1 MKFRPA
7 IFIFLVPVAFGL
19 AYLLWPEGAAFNSP
33 GAEGKAGTINP
44 AVGASASSEQPRGTA
59 VPWRAGKTGDATS
72 SESAELTEEE
82 RDAVFAIAL
91 PKLPKEDVLRFLQ
104 ETLATLPP
112 RQARLLLE
120 KYAYARMYDPEDK
133 AWVLDWFY
141 QNPPEGVQTFGLYGE
156 AMGGYAYNETNERGH
171 LFDARGRPLGP
182 KVYDLPKMKRL
193 ALACRLGPEY
203 RPAII
208 SSYLGYR
215 SYSLEGFKEVM
226 EIQEWKEFGGFET
239 RHLEEYAEG
248 WARIVI
254 MLSDEEGPER
264 QATPEQVL
272 EVIRNSALEPASKA
286 AIIRRLRGYS
296 QEFPPHAFAV
306 DDPK

>member
-7 IFIFLVPVAFGL
+7 ILAILLPVALGL
-19 AYLLWPEGAAFNSP
+19 AWLLWPEGAAVNSP
-33 GAEGKAGTINP
+33 GADDKQGGVTTG
-44 AVGASASSEQPRGTA
+44 VGAPEGSEPSQGTT

-82 RDAVFAIAL
+82 RDAVFAIDL
-91 PKLPKEDVLRFLQ
+91 PKLPKEDVLRFLLD
-104 ETLATLPP
+104 TVATLPP
-112 RQARLLLE
+112 KQARLLLE
-120 KYAYARMYDPEDK
+120 RYAYSRKYEPEDK
-133 AWVLDWFY
+133 AWVLDWLY
-141 QNPPEGVQTFGLYGE
+141 ENPPEGVQTFGLYGE
-156 AMGGYAYNETNERGH
+156 ASRGYAYDEPDESGHVFDWRGN
-171 LFDARGRPLGP
+171 RLGP

-193 ALACRLGPEY
+193 ALASRLGPEY

-208 SSYLGYR
+208 SSYLGCR

-226 EIQEWKEFGGFET
+226 ETQEWKEFGGFET
-239 RHLEEYAEG
+239 SHLEEDAPG
-248 WARIVI
+248 WARRTI
-254 MLSDEEGPER
+254 MFSDEEGPEM

-286 AIIRRLRGYS
+286 AIIRRLRDHS
-296 QEFPPHAFAV
+296 QEFPPHAFRP